1 MLWRV
6 TTTTCRYFLGVGL
19 VGLCALLAGCVHAKV
34 SDESEIAPAPAGQPA
49 KIYVSDFDID
59 VADIKSESLIP
70 WNGPVRRFVIGSWNR
85 SPQVFRD
92 KAVNS
97 MAETIV
103 KKLRK
108 AGYQAERWYPN
119 EELPG
124 NGWLVRGV
132 VVTVDQ
138 GNRVRRAVVGFGL
151 GEAELKVA
159 VDVSDLA
166 SGAPKPFYH
175 LDTDAD
181 SGKMPGAGPLIV
193 LSPFAIPIRF
203 VMAGQDM
210 NECIDKTAVLIGNHV
225 VDRINKQNS
234 PTASQ

>member
-1 MLWRV
+1 MISATSR
-6 TTTTCRYFLGVGL
+6 FLLPVVL
-19 VGLCALLAGCVHAKV
+19 AGLCALLAGCVHARV
-34 SDESEIAPAPAGQPA
+34 SSESEIAPAPAGQPA
-49 KIYVSDFDID
+49 KIYVSDFDLD

-70 WNGPVRRFVIGSWNR
+70 WNGPVRRFVVGSWNR
-85 SPQVFRD
+85 NPQVFRD
-92 KAVNS
+92 KAVDS

-108 AGYQAERWYPN
+108 AGYKAERWHSN
-119 EELPG
+119 EELPA

-151 GEAELKVA
+151 GEAEAKVA

-175 LDTDAD
+175 LDTEAE

-193 LSPFAIPIRF
+193 LSPVTIAVRF

-210 NECIDKTAVLIGNHV
+210 NECIDQTAVLIGSEV
-225 VDRINKQNS
+225 VARINKQN
-234 PTASQ
+234 TKAALQ

>member
-1 MLWRV
+1 MTLRL
-6 TTTTCRYFLGVGL
+6 FPNL
-19 VGLCALLAGCVHAKV
+19 VLAGLCALLAGCVHAQV
-34 SDESEIAPAPAGQPA
+34 SDESQIAPAPAGQPA
-49 KIYVSDFDID
+49 KIYVSDFDLG
-59 VADIKSESLIP
+59 VANIKSESMIP
-70 WNGPVRRFVIGSWNR
+70 WNGPVRRFVVGSWNR
-85 SPQVFRD
+85 NPQVFHD

-97 MAETIV
+97 LAETIV

-108 AGYQAERWYPN
+108 AGYKAERWYPN
-119 EELPG
+119 EALPD

-175 LDTDAD
+175 LDTEAD
-181 SGKMPGAGPLIV
+181 SGKMPGAGPMIV
-193 LSPFAIPIRF
+193 LSPFAIPVRF
-203 VMAGQDM
+203 AMAGQDM
-210 NECIDKTAVLIGNHV
+210 NQCIDQTAVLIGNEV
-225 VDRINKQNS
+225 VNRINKPNS
-234 PTASQ
+234 QAAAQ

>member
-1 MLWRV
+1 M
-6 TTTTCRYFLGVGL
+6 TAPCRYLLNSVFI
-19 VGLCALLAGCVHAKV
+19 GLCALLAGCVHAKV
-34 SDESEIAPAPAGQPA
+34 SGESEIAPAPAGQPA
-49 KIYVSDFDID
+49 KIYVSDFDLA
-59 VADIKSESLIP
+59 VADIKSESFIP
-70 WNGPVRRFVIGSWNR
+70 WNGPVRRFVVGSWNR
-85 SPQVFRD
+85 NPQVFHD

-103 KKLRK
+103 KKLRQ
-108 AGYQAERWYPN
+108 AGYKAERYYPD
-119 EELPG
+119 EAFPA

-166 SGAPKPFYH
+166 NGTPQPFYH
-175 LDTDAD
+175 LDTEAE
-181 SGKMPGAGPLIV
+181 SGKMPGAGPLVV
-193 LSPFAIPIRF
+193 LSPFTVAVRF

-210 NECIDKTAVLIGNHV
+210 NQCIDQTAVLIGNEV
-225 VDRINKQNS
+225 VKRINQQNS
-234 PTASQ
+234 QTASQ

>member
-1 MLWRV
+1 MTSATHR
-6 TTTTCRYFLGVGL
+6 FFSL
-19 VGLCALLAGCVHAKV
+19 VGLLGLCGLLAGCVHAKV

-49 KIYVSDFDID
+49 KIYVSDFDLAA
-59 VADIKSESLIP
+59 ADIKSESLIP
-70 WNGPVRRFVIGSWNR
+70 WNGPVRRFVVGSWNR
-85 SPQVFRD
+85 NPQVFRE

-108 AGYQAERWYPN
+108 AGYKAERWAPD
-119 EELPG
+119 EKLPG
-124 NGWLVRGV
+124 DGWLVRGV

-175 LDTDAD
+175 LDTEAD

-193 LSPFAIPIRF
+193 LSPFAIPVRF

-210 NECIDKTAVLIGNHV
+210 NQCIDQTAVLIGNV
-225 VDRINKQNS
+225 VVGRINKRD
-234 PTASQ
+234 SQATSQ